1 MQKLNRKSLL
11 VVISGPSGVGKDVI
25 IEEMVR
31 QNPKDYH
38 FTVTATTRKPRDN
51 ELNGVNHYFL
61 SLKEFTS
68 MIDNDEL
75 LEWAKVYGNYYGVP
89 KKQVND
95 ALTDGNHVIIRVD
108 VQGAKRIKSIM
119 PESILIFIHPPN
131 FDILRNHLIKRGVNS
146 DKDISIRLAEAK
158 NEIPQSKNFDYS
170 IINEENK
177 LIETVEKIYNIIT
190 VKSEN

>member
-1 MQKLNRKSLL
+1 MQKLSKKSLL

-25 IEEMVR
+25 IDEMIK
-31 QNPKDYH
+31 QNPSEYH
-38 FTVTATTRKPRDN
+38 FTITATTRKPRDN
-51 ELNGVNHYFL
+51 EKNGINHYFL
-61 SLKEFTS
+61 SINEFTS

-95 ALTDGNHVIIRVD
+95 ALNGGNHVIIRVD

-119 PESILIFIHPPN
+119 PQSVLIFIHPPSL
-131 FDILRNHLIKRGVNS
+131 DILRNHLIRRGVNS
-146 DKDISIRLAEAK
+146 ENDMVIRLAEAE
-158 NEIPQSKNFDYS
+158 NEIPQSKTFDYS

-177 LIETVEKIYNIIT
+177 LIETVDKIYKIISI
-190 VKSEN
+190 KSGE

>member
-1 MQKLNRKSLL
+1 MSKKSLL

-25 IEEMVR
+25 IEEMIN
-31 QNPKDYH
+31 QNPSDYH
-38 FTVTATTRKPRDN
+38 FTITATTRKSRVN

-61 SLKEFTS
+61 SVKEFTL

-89 KKQVND
+89 KKQVTN
-95 ALTDGNHVIIRVD
+95 ALRDGNHVIIRVD
-108 VQGAKRIKSIM
+108 VQGAKRIKTVM
-119 PESILIFIHPPN
+119 PEALLIFIHPPN
-131 FDILRNHLIKRGVNS
+131 LDILKNHLIRRGVNS

-158 NEIPQSKNFDYS
+158 KEIPQSKTFDYS

-177 LIETVEKIYNIIT
+177 LNETVEKIYKIIST
-190 VKSEN
+190 KSQN